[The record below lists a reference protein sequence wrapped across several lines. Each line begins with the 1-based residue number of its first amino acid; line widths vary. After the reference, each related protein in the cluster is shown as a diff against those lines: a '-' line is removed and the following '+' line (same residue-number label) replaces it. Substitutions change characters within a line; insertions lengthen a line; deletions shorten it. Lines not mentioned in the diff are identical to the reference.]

1 MEILLE
7 LGLSLVQ
14 EIPSIQFLTHE
25 STEDESLISFMM
37 QNMNALWI
45 IADMGMCDF
54 LLAANIMLKPYCL
67 IAYKKINCAKRCFK
81 SVAHKFI

>member
-14 EIPSIQFLTHE
+14 EIFSIQFLTHE
-25 STEDESLISFMM
+25 STEDESLVSFMM

-54 LLAANIMLKPYCL
+54 LLAANIMLKAYCL
-67 IAYKKINCAKRCFK
+67 IAYEKKLIVLKDASNQ
-81 SVAHKFI
+81 